1 MSGVGF
7 FTASNR
13 RLHNSSCGEIAL
25 NNSIEPIKPGPLCED
40 AHKMPAAGHED
51 VLVNLVTITTAQSY
65 FRSYGISACT
75 DKVDSAVT
83 AVTEKWGW
91 VILDGEYIA
100 SEKTRQLAEA
110 RKAKR

>member
-1 MSGVGF
+1 MSGLGF

-25 NNSIEPIKPGPLCED
+25 NNSIEHKARPLCE

-65 FRSYGISACT
+65 FRSYGISAYT
-75 DKVDSAVT
+75 NKVDSAVT
-83 AVTEKWGW
+83 AVT
-91 VILDGEYIA
+91 
-100 SEKTRQLAEA
+100 
-110 RKAKR
+110 

>member
-1 MSGVGF
+1 M
-7 FTASNR
+7 
-13 RLHNSSCGEIAL
+13 
-25 NNSIEPIKPGPLCED
+25 NNSIENMKPGPLCED

-75 DKVDSAVT
+75 NKVDFAVT

-100 SEKTRQLAEA
+100 SEKTRKLAEA
-110 RKAKR
+110 RKAKRAKLNT